1 MHSDEGGPS
10 TAPRF
15 QLLGP
20 VRAELA
26 GRPLALGSP
35 QQRAALAVLL
45 LRDGRSAS
53 LVDLMTALWGEDP
66 PLRAV
71 GTVRTYISRL
81 RSLLE
86 PARRKHEP
94 SRLLVSTPD
103 GYALRVPAGRLDA
116 AEFERRLAAAARART
131 AGDPAAGHRELSRAL
146 ALWDG
151 TALAGLPGPYAER
164 ERDRLGELRVTARED
179 LFDFALRLG
188 RHADTVA
195 ELRAF
200 AAEHPLRERA
210 QGLLM
215 QALHRGGRQAEALA
229 VYAATRRILSGDLGV
244 EPGPE
249 LAALHTTVLA
259 GEPAMPAAP
268 EMPWEIRVP
277 AQPTAP
283 DAVPAETHP
292 ADSPTPESAPAPAPA
307 PASEPAG
314 APASCLPLP
323 AQLPYDIS
331 DFVGREAVVEALC
344 ETLLAADGRAVPVA
358 TLTGLAGVG
367 KTALAVHAAHA
378 VSAAFPDGQLY
389 VDLRGGDPDAMSGSA
404 ALAHFLRTL
413 GVSDAELPDGLEQQA
428 ALYRSLLAG
437 RRMLVL
443 LDNARDTRQLRPLLP
458 GALGCA
464 VLVTSRSRTIT
475 LSGARLVD
483 VELLPERDALA
494 LLAAIAGPDRV
505 AVEPVAARELVA
517 ACGRLPLAVR
527 IAAARLA
534 ARPSWAVADLAARL
548 RDERRR
554 LDELRVDDLGVECAF
569 RLGYAALAPDL
580 ARAFRLASLA
590 DVPAFSAS
598 SVAQLL
604 GVDGSEAERMLE
616 SLVDA
621 GLAEVRSGNRY
632 GYHDLLKLFARR
644 QSESTDSPE
653 ERSAALRRQLDHV
666 LATVV
671 TAMRRIRPHSV
682 VPDHLHRSFAPGR
695 DLPDAGAAREWL
707 WNAHPQL
714 HGAVR
719 QAAAG
724 SRAALRPAVDLL
736 VAWANLVQGTARRYG
751 LEPRVHETLAAA
763 RRHGDDRS
771 TARVLRLLGA
781 PHYGIQTYDRAEIA
795 LRESLRLAERSGDRL
810 TSAEAAHDLGI
821 VLIALG
827 RPAEGI
833 RPFEQAHA
841 LFEAMGAASDAAHVL
856 SYQARA
862 YSDLGRSAEA
872 AVATREAVTRAR
884 ELGRPDTLAHV
895 LYQAGCTALTDG
907 RTSDAFQYFHESRRR
922 HHAAR
927 DLRWEAMCWARLAH
941 AELAANRPEA
951 ALSHADRSLSMEH
964 GLSDILCRGLAHA
977 AQGRALLRTG
987 DRPRALSTLRAA
999 LLDLEGHNARESAAI
1014 TALLATEETDSA
1026 A

>member
-1 MHSDEGGPS
+1 MYSDEDGPGA
-10 TAPRF
+10 APRF

-20 VRAELA
+20 VRAELD
-26 GRPLALGSP
+26 GRPLELGPP

-45 LRDGRSAS
+45 LRDGRSAP

-103 GYALRVPAGRLDA
+103 GYALRVPAGRVDA
-116 AEFERRLAAAARART
+116 AEFELRLAAAARARA
-131 AGDPAAGHRELSRAL
+131 AGDPAAGHQELSRAL

-164 ERDRLGELRVTARED
+164 ERDRLGELRVTATED
-179 LFDFALRLG
+179 LFDFALQLG

-229 VYAATRRILSGDLGV
+229 VYATTRRILSVGLGV

-259 GEPAMPAAP
+259 GEPGIPAAP
-268 EMPWEIRVP
+268 EPLPEVKVP
-277 AQPTAP
+277 QQAEP
-283 DAVPAETHP
+283 PAEPLDPVPRDP
-292 ADSPTPESAPAPAPA
+292 AGPPAPH
-307 PASEPAG
+307 
-314 APASCLPLP
+314 LPLP
-323 AQLPYDIS
+323 AQLPYDIA
-331 DFVGREAVVEALC
+331 DFVGREAVVGALC

-378 VSAAFPDGQLY
+378 VRSAFPDGQLY
-389 VDLRGGDPDAMSGSA
+389 VDLRGGDPDAMSSSA
-404 ALAHFLRTL
+404 ALSHFLRTL
-413 GVSDAELPDGLEQQA
+413 GVADPELPDGLEQQA

-443 LDNARDTRQLRPLLP
+443 LDNARDTRQVRPLLP

-475 LSGARLVD
+475 LPGARLVD

-494 LLAAIAGPDRV
+494 LLSAIAGPDRV
-505 AVEPVAARELVA
+505 AVEPVASRELVA

-534 ARPSWAVADLAARL
+534 ARPSWAVADLAERL
-548 RDERRR
+548 RDERHR

-569 RLGYAALAPDL
+569 RLGYAALTDDL

-590 DVPAFSAS
+590 DVPAFSAA
-598 SVAQLL
+598 SVAELL
-604 GVDGSEAERMLE
+604 GVEVGEAERMLE
-616 SLVDA
+616 GLVDA

-632 GYHDLLKLFARR
+632 GYHDLLKLFGRR
-644 QSESTDSPE
+644 QSESADSPE
-653 ERSAALRRQLDHV
+653 ERSAALRRQLDHA
-666 LATVV
+666 LATVI

-682 VPDHLHRSFAPGR
+682 VPDQLHRPSAPGR
-695 DLPDAGAAREWL
+695 DLADADAAREWL

-719 QAAAG
+719 QAVNG
-724 SRAALRPAVDLL
+724 SGAALRPAVDLL
-736 VAWANLVQGTARRYG
+736 VAWANLVQGTARRND
-751 LEPRVHETLAAA
+751 LEPLVGEALTAAI
-763 RRHGDDRS
+763 RHGDDRS
-771 TARVLRLLGA
+771 AARVLRLLGA
-781 PHYGIQTYDRAEIA
+781 PHYGIQTYENAETA
-795 LRESLRLAERSGDRL
+795 LRESLRLAEQAGDRL
-810 TSAEAAHDLGI
+810 TCAEAAHDLGI
-821 VLIALG
+821 VLTARG
-827 RPAEGI
+827 RPAEAI
-833 RPFEQAHA
+833 PPFEQAHE
-841 LFEAMGAASDAAHVL
+841 LFEAMGSDSDAAHVR

-862 YSDLGRSAEA
+862 YSALGRTAEA
-872 AVATREAVTRAR
+872 AVATHEAVTRAR

-907 RTSDAFQYFHESRRR
+907 RTADALQYLHESRRR
-922 HHAAR
+922 HHTAR

-941 AELAANRPEA
+941 AELAAARPEA
-951 ALSHADRSLSMEH
+951 ALARAEKSLTMEH
-964 GLSDILCRGLAHA
+964 ALGDAFCRGLARA
-977 AQGRALLRTG
+977 AQGRALLQTG
-987 DRPRALSTLRAA
+987 ARKQALTTLRAA
-999 LLDLEGHNARESAAI
+999 LTDLQGHSTHETAEAA
-1014 TALLATEETDSA
+1014 TLLAAAEAAEAAAATDPA